1 MINVRVMT
9 NIWILLN
16 RTINYEIEES
26 YYFYL
31 VEYLENTV

>member
-16 RTINYEIEES
+16 RTTNYEIEES

>member
-1 MINVRVMT
+1 MINIRVMT
-9 NIWILLN
+9 HTWILLN
-16 RTINYEIEES
+16 RTINYKIEES